1 VVTLTFDS
9 LAQGTRFSLTHGTFA
24 TEARLALHRSG
35 WTDSLVKL
43 RGLLESETCTDT
55 SAR

>member
-43 RGLLESETCTDT
+43 RRLLESETCTDT